1 MAYNSGYNP
10 DALPAHAEPEQAAQ
24 ILSSQQ
30 QQFRQNAPPTR
41 PCPSASSNPQPYT
54 NQPPPQPSYQSQPP
68 PQPLYQSQHSPQP
81 AYQGQ
86 PQPQPSYQNKPP
98 PPMPQ
103 PMQQLNNQAFGR
115 PPPNSNSNPYNGPGS
130 PPPQSYG
137 FNSPPP
143 QHPHRRS
150 SPQSRPPATPAP
162 PNSQSSQDASLFP
175 LFKAVDKTGSGQLTE
190 RELRAALVNGDYTSF
205 DPHTVKM
212 MIRMFDTDKSGAI
225 GFEEF
230 CGLWGFLAAW
240 RSLFDRFDED
250 RSGYISYGEYSNA
263 LTAFGYRLSPT
274 FITLMYK
281 TYDKS
286 GDDRMSFD
294 LFVQSC
300 IILKRMTDVFKRYDD
315 DRDGYITLSFEEFLT
330 VHTVMFNDI
339 VIKYHMRRID
349 E

>member
-10 DALPAHAEPEQAAQ
+10 DALPAHAEPEQ
-24 ILSSQQ
+24 

-41 PCPSASSNPQPYT
+41 PRPSASSNPQPYM

-68 PQPLYQSQHSPQP
+68 PQPSFQSQHSAQP

-86 PQPQPSYQNKPP
+86 PPLQTSYQNKPP

-103 PMQQLNNQAFGR
+103 PVQHMNNQAYGR
-115 PPPNSNSNPYNGPGS
+115 PPPPNSNSNPYNRPGS
-130 PPPQSYG
+130 PPPQNYG
-137 FNSPPP
+137 FNSSPP

-150 SPQSRPPATPAP
+150 PPQSRPPATPAP
-162 PNSQSSQDASLFP
+162 TNSQSSQDASLFP

-212 MIRMFDTDKSGAI
+212 MIRMFDTDKSGTI

-263 LTAFGYRLSPT
+263 LVAFGYRLSPT

-300 IILKRMTDVFKRYDD
+300 IILKRMTDVFKKYDE

-330 VHTVMFNDI
+330 GELVFLGF
-339 VIKYHMRRID
+339 
-349 E
+349 